1 MRIKLGQERLWCQN
15 IKHWKKYI
23 TTSNYNKF
31 TSHTIIA
38 KIKQKGLIDKPDI
51 CNLVKNFDWDKKIET
66 LARKAELKAKQD
78 KIAKLQ
84 IYDLCYFMI

>member
-15 IKHWKKYI
+15 IKHRKKYI
-23 TTSNYNKF
+23 TTDYNKL
-31 TSHTIIA
+31 TSHTISA